1 MDWICEEIEESQ
13 SIAPAIE
20 VPALVPKLSEAGS
33 ARWNLADSPKPLWCI
48 EDILIATPTTLTL
61 ESSLDKLSIPAA

>member
-33 ARWNLADSPKPLWCI
+33 AR
-48 EDILIATPTTLTL
+48 
-61 ESSLDKLSIPAA
+61 